1 MSSTDTQAS
10 LRRGIVVM
18 TGRDPHETHR
28 VATPLEL
35 LFDLTFVVA
44 FGVAAS
50 QFAHAFAAGHVAAG
64 LAGFAFATFAVC
76 WAWINFTWFASAYDT
91 DDWVYRLTTMLQM
104 VGVVILALGLPDM
117 FASLEHGGHVDNVVM
132 VAGYVVMRVAM
143 VAQWLRAARQDPSRR
158 SACLTYAGIISVA
171 QIGWIAVILVHTG
184 LLVTALLVIALT
196 LLEMAGPVL
205 AERRAGGTPWHA
217 HHIAERYGLMAII
230 ALGEGVVGTVA
241 TLTAVVHDHGWSTEA
256 ILVAV
261 AGVGL
266 TFGMWW
272 LYFMVP
278 AGELLHAHRE
288 TSFWFGYVPIVLFGA
303 IVGTGAGLHLA
314 AYYLEDHSELGSAAC
329 VATVAVPVGLYIWVV
344 YLLHALMLRSHSPVH
359 LVLSVLA
366 TAVLAGAVVLAASG
380 VAIAVCLLV
389 TTAAPVIV
397 VVGHELIGHRNTATA
412 VAARVSG

>member
-1 MSSTDTQAS
+1 MSSPDTQPS
-10 LRRGIVVM
+10 RPRGFTVM
-18 TGRDPHETHR
+18 SGRDPHEPHR
-28 VATPLEL
+28 TATPLEL

-44 FGVAAS
+44 FGVAAG
-50 QFAHAFAAGHVAAG
+50 QFAHAFAAGHVGAG
-64 LAGFAFATFAVC
+64 LAGFAFAVFAVC

-91 DDWVYRLTTMLQM
+91 DDWAYRLTTMLQM

-117 FASLEHGGHVDNVVM
+117 FASLEHGGHVDNRVM

-143 VAQWLRAARQDPSRR
+143 VMQWLRAAKQDPARR
-158 SACLTYAGIISVA
+158 SACLTYVAAISIA
-171 QIGWIAVILVHTG
+171 QIGWIAAIIAHTD

-196 LLEMAGPVL
+196 LVELAGPVI
-205 AERRAGGTPWHA
+205 AERRGSGTPWHA
-217 HHIAERYGLMAII
+217 HHISERYGLMAII

-241 TLTAVVHDHGWSTEA
+241 TLTAVVHDSGWSTDA

-278 AGELLHAHRE
+278 TGELLHAHRE
-288 TSFWFGYVPIVLFGA
+288 SSFWFGYLPIVLFGA

-314 AYYLEDHSELGSAAC
+314 AYYLEEHSELGSAAC
-329 VATVAVPVGLYIWVV
+329 VATVAVPVGVYIWLV
-344 YLLHALMLRSHSPVH
+344 YLLHALMLKAHSPVH
-359 LVLSVLA
+359 LVSSLVG
-366 TAVLAGAVVLAASG
+366 TVVLAGAVLLAASG
-380 VAIAVCLLV
+380 VAISVCLLV

-397 VVGHELIGHRNTATA
+397 VVGHELAGHRHTAA
-412 VAARVSG
+412 ALAARINS

>member
-1 MSSTDTQAS
+1 MS
-10 LRRGIVVM
+10 
-18 TGRDPHETHR
+18 GRDPHESHR
-28 VATPLEL
+28 VASPLEL
-35 LFDLTFVVA
+35 LFDLTFVIA

-50 QFAHAFAAGHVAAG
+50 QFAHAFAAGHIGAG
-64 LAGFAFATFAVC
+64 LAGFAFAIFAVC

-104 VGVVILALGLPDM
+104 VGVLILALGLPAM

-143 VAQWLRAARQDPSRR
+143 VAQWLRAARQDPARR
-158 SACLTYAGIISVA
+158 RACLTYAVIISVA
-171 QIGWIAVILVHTG
+171 QIGWIAVILLHTG
-184 LLVTALLVIALT
+184 LLVTGLLVIALT
-196 LLEMAGPVL
+196 LFEMAGPVV

-217 HHIAERYGLMAII
+217 HHIAERYGLVAII

-241 TLTAVVHDHGWSTEA
+241 TLTAVVSDHGWSTEA

-272 LYFMVP
+272 MYFMVP

-288 TSFWFGYVPIVLFGA
+288 TSFWFGYLPIVLYGA

-314 AYYLEDHSELGSAAC
+314 AYYLEEHSELGSAAC
-329 VATVAVPVGLYIWVV
+329 VATVAVPVAVYIWLI
-344 YLLHALMLRSHSPVH
+344 YLLHALMLRATSRVH
-359 LVLSVLA
+359 LALSLLA
-366 TAVLAGAVVLAASG
+366 SAVLAGSVLLAASG
-380 VAIAVCLLV
+380 VPIAVCLLV
-389 TTAAPVIV
+389 TTLAPVV
-397 VVGHELIGHRNTATA
+397 VVIGHETVGHRHTAAA
-412 VAARVSG
+412 VAARISA

>member
-1 MSSTDTQAS
+1 MS
-10 LRRGIVVM
+10 
-18 TGRDPHETHR
+18 GRDPHESHR
-28 VATPLEL
+28 VASPLEL
-35 LFDLTFVVA
+35 LFDLTFVIA

-50 QFAHAFAAGHVAAG
+50 QFAHAFAAGHVGAG
-64 LAGFAFATFAVC
+64 LAGFAFAIFAVC

-104 VGVVILALGLPDM
+104 VGVLILALGLPAM

-143 VAQWLRAARQDPSRR
+143 VAQWLRAARQDPARR
-158 SACLTYAGIISVA
+158 RACLTYAAIISVA
-171 QIGWIAVILVHTG
+171 QIGWIAVILLHTG
-184 LLVTALLVIALT
+184 LLVTGVLVLALT
-196 LLEMAGPVL
+196 LFEMAGPVV

-241 TLTAVVHDHGWSTEA
+241 TLTAVVSDHGWSTEA

-272 LYFMVP
+272 MYFMVP

-288 TSFWFGYVPIVLFGA
+288 TSFWFGYLPIVLFGA

-314 AYYLEDHSELGSAAC
+314 AYYLEEHSELGSAAC
-329 VATVAVPVGLYIWVV
+329 VATVAIPVAVYIWLV
-344 YLLHALMLRSHSPVH
+344 YLLHVLMLRATSRVH
-359 LVLSVLA
+359 LVLSLLA
-366 TAVLAGAVVLAASG
+366 SAVLAGSVLLAATG
-380 VAIAVCLLV
+380 VPIAVCLLV
-389 TTAAPVIV
+389 TTLAPVV
-397 VVGHELIGHRNTATA
+397 VVIGHETVGHRHTAAA
-412 VAARVSG
+412 VAARVSD

>member
-1 MSSTDTQAS
+1 MS
-10 LRRGIVVM
+10 
-18 TGRDPHETHR
+18 GRDPHESHR
-28 VATPLEL
+28 VASPLEL
-35 LFDLTFVVA
+35 LFDLTFVIA

-50 QFAHAFAAGHVAAG
+50 QFAHAFAAGHVGAG
-64 LAGFAFATFAVC
+64 LAGFAFAIFAVC

-104 VGVVILALGLPDM
+104 VGVLILALGLPAM

-143 VAQWLRAARQDPSRR
+143 VAQWLRAARQDPARR
-158 SACLTYAGIISVA
+158 RACLTYAAIISVA
-171 QIGWIAVILVHTG
+171 QIGWIAVILLHTG
-184 LLVTALLVIALT
+184 LLVTGVLVLALT
-196 LLEMAGPVL
+196 LFEMAGPVV

-241 TLTAVVHDHGWSTEA
+241 TLTAVVSDHGWSTEA

-272 LYFMVP
+272 MYFMVP

-288 TSFWFGYVPIVLFGA
+288 TSFWFGYLPIVLFGA

-314 AYYLEDHSELGSAAC
+314 AYYLEEHSELGSAAC
-329 VATVAVPVGLYIWVV
+329 VATVAIPVAVYIWLV
-344 YLLHALMLRSHSPVH
+344 YLLHVLMLRATSRVH
-359 LVLSVLA
+359 LVLSLLA
-366 TAVLAGAVVLAASG
+366 SAVLAGSVLLAATG
-380 VAIAVCLLV
+380 VPIAVCLLV
-389 TTAAPVIV
+389 TTLAPVV
-397 VVGHELIGHRNTATA
+397 VVLGHETVGHRHTAAA